1 MPVTDLEGCAA
12 GAVHQKV
19 DAGVE
24 DHEEP
29 GYRVDCEEEQARD
42 VLHLSLDAPDDEGGG
57 EDLVCTGSD
66 PAIVVNKLICMVLSV
81 TSACNIASPGPGRSG
96 EVGIH
101 MHESRNRQHAILPD
115 SIQ

>member
-1 MPVTDLEGCAA
+1 MPVTDLEGCAP
-12 GAVHQKV
+12 GAVHQEV

-29 GYRVDCEEEQARD
+29 GYRVDFEEEQARD

-81 TSACNIASPGPGRSG
+81 TSACTIASPREKWGSG
-96 EVGIH
+96 NTY
-101 MHESRNRQHAILPD
+101 MHECRNRQHAILPD